1 MKGLRPFIHCV
12 LICLPA
18 FLLCGLGVYFLVNEV
33 PRIVRNERS
42 AITREYR
49 QVAKDILAKTDA
61 ELDYVGSREGK
72 GWRMTGR
79 IDGMKWGVAD
89 APQGRLVW
97 IEREG
102 VVRGV
107 RVEEI
112 EEIDYER
119 IFVIGISVSLAVLL
133 LMTFVCARFFLRYAK
148 MRDDFLAAAAHDLTT
163 PLAAARYLI
172 GKDDESV
179 RILVERMLCIVENIK
194 DFLRR
199 GGKRREPNDSTF
211 DFMKTYE
218 EAYRLFREDYRDAF
232 DGADVAVETVGF
244 GEGEAC
250 PVRADETMTLQI
262 LWNLLGN
269 DLKYAAPYGAV
280 RVRIEKESQFVI
292 FTLIDEGPGMTARQ
306 MRRAFN
312 RYYRARTVL
321 QTGKGG
327 FGIGLCTAHEFAKA
341 MGGGLSVRK
350 NQPTGC
356 CFELRL
362 RRPSE

>member
-1 MKGLRPFIHCV
+1 MKGFRPFIHCV

-18 FLLCGLGVYFLVNEV
+18 VVLCGIGVYFLVNEV
-33 PRIVRNERS
+33 PRIVRNERA

-49 QVAKDILAKTDA
+49 QVARRILARGDA
-61 ELDYVGSREGK
+61 AFDYVGSREGK

-89 APQGRLVW
+89 VPQGRLVW
-97 IEREG
+97 VERDG
-102 VVRGV
+102 IVRGV
-107 RVEEI
+107 RVDALRET
-112 EEIDYER
+112 DYER
-119 IFVIGISVSLAVLL
+119 IFVIGIVSVLVVLL
-133 LMTFVCARFFLRYAK
+133 LLTFVCARFFLCYAK

-163 PLAAARYLI
+163 PLASIRYLV

-179 RILVERMLCIVENIK
+179 RTLVERMLCIVENIR

-199 GGKRREPNDSTF
+199 GGKRREPQYSVF
-211 DFMKTYE
+211 DFRRAYE

-244 GEGEAC
+244 DGGEAC
-250 PVRADETMTLQI
+250 PVYADETMTLQI

-269 DLKYAAPYGAV
+269 DLKYAAPYGSV
-280 RVRIEKESQFVI
+280 RARIEKRSRVVVFS
-292 FTLIDEGPGMTARQ
+292 LIDNGPGMTARQ
-306 MRRAFN
+306 MRHAFN

-327 FGIGLCTAHEFAKA
+327 FGIGLCTAYEFAKS
-341 MGGGLSVRK
+341 MGGNLSVRK

-356 CFELRL
+356 CFELQL
-362 RRPSE
+362 RSPS